1 MMGLQTTW
9 RFVRDT
15 IDRFLFESPDP
26 FIVPVLR
33 IGFAVIVLIHTAVL
47 WPDAERWFTDAGVL
61 QSSTAQSIVGSH
73 GWSVLSWLPSN
84 ALTIQACLAA
94 MGLSAVLMLLGV
106 FSRVQSAAIWVWLV
120 SFQNRNP
127 FLNDGEDVVM
137 RLFAFFLIWMPL
149 DRGWSLIR
157 RRSALKTSSNVS
169 STAWGLRLMQFEM
182 AALYASTAICKWGGD
197 TWHQGTA
204 TWYVARMGDN
214 FGRWIPEAWFDW
226 PLFYRSTTWGALAIE
241 AILPIALWFR
251 WTRKWAILAGLA
263 LHLGIELSMNLFLF
277 QWLMILG
284 LLAFVVPSEWIPKR
298 NSRSQPSSDLTE
310 PAT

>member
-1 MMGLQTTW
+1 MMGLQSTW
-9 RFVRDT
+9 RLLRNS
-15 IDRFLFESPDP
+15 IDRFLFETPDP
-26 FIVPVLR
+26 HIVPWLR
-33 IGFAVIVLIHTAVL
+33 IGFATLVLIHTAVL

-61 QSSTAQSIVGSH
+61 QASTAQSIAGSY

-84 ALTIQACLAA
+84 TITIKTCLAA

-106 FSRVQSAAIWVWLV
+106 FSRFQSAAIFVWLV

-127 FLNDGEDVVM
+127 FLNDGEDTVM

-149 DRGWSLIR
+149 DRGWSLMR
-157 RRSALKTSSNVS
+157 RGSATGAESSAPS
-169 STAWGLRLMQFEM
+169 RPWGLRLMQFEM

-214 FGRWIPEAWFDW
+214 FGRWIPESWFDW
-226 PLFYRSTTWGALAIE
+226 PLFYMSTTWGALAIE
-241 AILPIALWFR
+241 ALLPIALWFR
-251 WTRKWAILAGLA
+251 RSRKWAILAGVS

-284 LLAFVVPSEWIPKR
+284 LLSFVVPGEWLPTPRLKNGAAPR
-298 NSRSQPSSDLTE
+298 
-310 PAT
+310 

>member
-1 MMGLQTTW
+1 MMGLLSIW
-9 RFVRDT
+9 RGCRDA

-26 FIVPVLR
+26 HIVPVLR
-33 IGFAVIVLIHTAVL
+33 IGFASIVLIHTAVL
-47 WPDAERWFTDAGVL
+47 WPDAERWFTDSGVL
-61 QSSTAQSIVGSH
+61 QTSTAQNIVGTH
-73 GWSVLSWLPSN
+73 GWSVLYWLPSN
-84 ALTIQACLAA
+84 AITIRACLAA

-106 FSRVQSAAIWVWLV
+106 FSRFQSAAIWVWLV

-127 FLNDGEDVVM
+127 FLNDGEDTVM

-149 DRGWSLIR
+149 DCGWSLIR
-157 RRSALKTSSNVS
+157 RRSAINTSSNVS

-214 FGRWIPEAWFDW
+214 FGRWIPESWFDW
-226 PLFYRSTTWGALAIE
+226 PLFTMSTTWGALAIE
-241 AILPIALWFR
+241 AILPVALWFR

-284 LLAFVVPSEWIPKR
+284 LLSFVVPSEWIG
-298 NSRSQPSSDLTE
+298 SRKALEQ
-310 PAT
+310 